1 MKTPGKKEQKKSLIP
16 PANFIHWW
24 YPLILVTQNLNIHN
38 ICMELTS
45 NGLLFN

>member
-1 MKTPGKKEQKKSLIP
+1 MKTPGRKRVEEILDF
-16 PANFIHWW
+16 PANIIHWW

-38 ICMELTS
+38 ICLELTS